1 MSELAIA
8 HLSTVDPILG
18 GVIRAVGPSTLVVEP
33 DCAPF
38 QTLAQAIAHQQLNGT
53 AANTIL
59 GRFIRSCGDGGLFP
73 TPEAVLA
80 APEATLR
87 AAGFSYAKIASLRD
101 LAEKTLSGVIPG
113 HETLCTLSDEE
124 IITRLTQVRGIGRWT
139 VEMML
144 IFRLGRP
151 DILPVDDFGVRN
163 GFRLA
168 YGLKKMPPPKALA
181 LFGARWA
188 PHRSVA
194 AWFLW
199 RAVELARAG
208 KLPQPLERIRLPR
221 IPRRRAAGSA
231 RKASASPRARAAA
244 RRTTRGAKGGGQK
257 ATSAHGAA
265 RTARA
270 TVGAARA
277 TTAPARS
284 ARARATNLGVR
295 AAASRKGALAGRRE
309 SQTVSRVRKAP
320 SKRARR

>member
-1 MSELAIA
+1 MAAIMSELAIA

-18 GVIRAVGPSTLVVEP
+18 GVIRAVGPSTMVVEP

-59 GRFIRSCGDGGLFP
+59 GRFIRSCGTDGLFP
-73 TPEAVLA
+73 TPQAVLA

-101 LAEKTLSGVIPG
+101 LAEKTLSLVVPD
-113 HETLCTLSDEE
+113 HETLRTLGDQE

-144 IFRLGRP
+144 MFRLGRP

-168 YGLKKMPPPKALA
+168 YGLKKMPSPKALA

-221 IPRRRAAGSA
+221 LPGRRRATRST
-231 RKASASPRARAAA
+231 RKRHASPRARAAT
-244 RRTTRGAKGGGQK
+244 RRTPRAGNGAGN
-257 ATSAHGAA
+257 GAA
-265 RTARA
+265 RSRAAPSKARTAAHKARA
-270 TVGAARA
+270 PIRRG
-277 TTAPARS
+277 S
-284 ARARATNLGVR
+284 LR
-295 AAASRKGALAGRRE
+295 AAAVTVRKGAPGARRK
-309 SQTVSRVRKAP
+309 SQAVVPRLTKAR